1 MNKSKKSIIRA
12 NRRNSPANL
21 SLKNELNEYLI
32 NRDTPPLIAHAFKMD
47 LKKMTDMPFYGQK
60 ILRPAK
66 YKRLNPKEILIA
78 YIDFLFDVNDIFLS
92 ERLLR
97 AISRQQSQVL
107 RRISPRIGL
116 KKDVWDHLIPTS
128 YIVSELLTMLRE
140 RNIDDLSKLI
150 DLYVSAGQRG
160 LTKEEDNLLTSHG
173 LKNSMPPHWNWRNSS
188 ADIFCRYKI
197 LNINI

>member
-1 MNKSKKSIIRA
+1 M
-12 NRRNSPANL
+12 
-21 SLKNELNEYLI
+21 
-32 NRDTPPLIAHAFKMD
+32 
-47 LKKMTDMPFYGQK
+47 
-60 ILRPAK
+60 
-66 YKRLNPKEILIA
+66 A
-78 YIDFLFDVNDIFLS
+78 YIDFLFNVNDIFFS

-140 RNIDDLSKLI
+140 RNIDDLLKLI

-160 LTKEEDNLLTSHG
+160 LTKEEDNLLTAHG
-173 LKNSMPPHWNWRNSS
+173 LKNSMPPHWNWRNGS
-188 ADIFCRYKI
+188 ADIFCRYKM
-197 LNINI
+197 LNIKI